1 VAVIKIANEMTL
13 SRQKHIGRSIR
24 SVINYP
30 TVSEFTEEYLRDH
43 PEEIDSFVSVLFE
56 EYAKDGDVATLLS
69 ALRIV
74 SRVKG
79 LSASAD
85 LSQREVQTLSED
97 GDPKFGNVNAIM
109 HAMGYWLAPQKLQAS

>member
-1 VAVIKIANEMTL
+1 M
-13 SRQKHIGRSIR
+13 
-24 SVINYP
+24 INYP

-56 EYAKDGDVATLLS
+56 EYAKDGDAATLLS

-79 LSASAD
+79 LSAIAESAD
-85 LSQREVQTLSED
+85 LSWRGVQTLSED
-97 GDPKFGNVNAIM
+97 GDPKFGNVNAIL